1 MNASLRCFIVGLA
14 LAWPG
19 AACHS
24 ILGPS
29 PVDANWRVI
38 DTPRFSFNVRPG
50 SFAEQNAARIGE
62 VLEDQY
68 DYTTRVLD
76 FRYAGR
82 VSVFLYDSGAD
93 ADMASDHAGRAYP
106 DTEAVRAVCVPP
118 LDGNLFTLV
127 SHESNHVIQQNGI
140 GRPGTF
146 FLGEGLPSAVLSER
160 FHSYGKTFLYAWT
173 AANDA
178 RIPALSLL
186 ADDDT
191 WEDYDSQTSYNASA
205 SFLAYLLETG
215 GPAPLKQ
222 LQPVNSHDFQRRF
235 HEVYGR
241 SLDDAERAWRAFCAA
256 FRP

>member
-1 MNASLRCFIVGLA
+1 MNASLRFVIVGLA

-29 PVDANWRVI
+29 PVDANWRIV
-38 DTPRFSFNVRPG
+38 DTPRFSINVRPG
-50 SFAEQNAARIGE
+50 SFAEQSAARIGE

-68 DYTTRVLD
+68 NHTTRVLN
-76 FRYAGR
+76 FSYAGR
-82 VSVFLYDSGAD
+82 VSMFLYESGAD
-93 ADMASDHAGRAYP
+93 AGMRSDHSGRAYP
-106 DTEAVRAVCVPP
+106 DTEAVRVVCVPP
-118 LDGNLFTLV
+118 LDGNLFALV
-127 SHESNHVIQQNGI
+127 SHEANHVIQQNGL
-140 GRPGTF
+140 GRAGTF
-146 FLGEGLPSAVLSER
+146 FLAEGLPDAVLSER
-160 FHSYGKTFLYAWT
+160 YHSYGTTFLYSWT

-186 ADDDT
+186 VDDDT
-191 WEDYDSQTSYNASA
+191 WDNYDSQTAYKASA
-205 SFLAYLLETG
+205 SFLAYLLDTA

-222 LQPVNSHDFQRRF
+222 LQAVNSRDFQRRF
-235 HEVYGR
+235 QEIYGR

>member
-1 MNASLRCFIVGLA
+1 MNASLRCAIVGLA

-19 AACHS
+19 AACHP

-29 PVDANWRVI
+29 QEDTNWRVI
-38 DTPRFSFNVRPG
+38 DTRRFSFHVRPG
-50 SFAEQNAARIGE
+50 SFAEQNVARIGE

-82 VSVFLYDSGAD
+82 VSVFLYDSAAD
-93 ADMASDHAGRAYP
+93 ADLDGNRSGRAYP

-118 LDGNLFTLV
+118 LDGNLFALV

-146 FLGEGLPSAVLSER
+146 FLGEGLPDAVLSER

-178 RIPALSLL
+178 RIPPLSRLV
-186 ADDDT
+186 DDDT
-191 WEDYDSQTSYNASA
+191 WDDYDTQTTYNASA
-205 SFLAYLLETG
+205 SFLAYLLETE
-215 GPAPLKQ
+215 GPARLKQ
-222 LQPVNSHDFQRRF
+222 LQPVNSGDFQRRF
-235 HEVYGR
+235 QEVYGR
-241 SLDDAERAWRAFCAA
+241 SLETAERAWRAFCAA